1 MASLHAHQAV
11 RSVRRILHHLKTK
24 FRRARKN
31 GPQQMLLLLLTVVHS
46 GAQRLGLGTARQRV
60 ILRLGSHL
68 GWQPHAEPSVSSIC
82 RALHKLLPADLE
94 SVIRVGLTEVAGIHG
109 TGLLLA
115 HRRVVAIDGMRLN
128 TRRTAALARRC
139 GLPKQ
144 ADGTPVHQPQALL
157 VVARCVRSG
166 VVLAQEIARHNGSE
180 RAAAKRLLKRLEEH
194 GRLLVLLDRGFPARD
209 LIGLLHE
216 RRIDFI
222 VRMCGGQSAWREL
235 VPHATGSAKDA
246 SVELRLLLGNGRWST
261 VGMRA
266 ILSEKAERGRPR
278 CNRTPKRML
287 LLTSLRGVGWKTQR
301 VIDLYL
307 RRWDIEISFREDKR
321 LLGIVRTRATTWNT
335 FQNELAAIQIYRI
348 LIAILLATI
357 APHLD
362 VGPWHEQRRR
372 PSFTRLV
379 EVAEEVLIQCL
390 LAPQRAAEII
400 DQHAADIA
408 RHAEKYRRG
417 RIAPRSCLGVE
428 GAWKLKQHRMAG

>member
-1 MASLHAHQAV
+1 MAHLHAHQAV
-11 RSVRRILHHLKTK
+11 RAVRCILHHLKTK

-46 GAQRLGLGTARQRV
+46 GAQRLGIGAARQRV
-60 ILRLGSHL
+60 ILRLGAHL
-68 GWQPHAEPSVSSIC
+68 GWRSHLEPSASSIY

-94 SVIRVGLTEVAGIHG
+94 SVIRVGLAEVAGMHG
-109 TGLLLA
+109 EGLLLA

-128 TRRTAALARRC
+128 ARRTAALARRC

-157 VVARCVRSG
+157 VVARCVRTG
-166 VVLAQEIARHNGSE
+166 VVLAQEIARHDGSE
-180 RAAAKRLLKRLEEH
+180 RDAAKRLLKRLSEH
-194 GRLLVLLDRGFPARD
+194 GCLLVLLDRGFPARD

-216 RRIDFI
+216 RGIDFI
-222 VRMCGGQSAWREL
+222 VRMCGGRSAWREL
-235 VPHATGSAKDA
+235 VPLATGSAKDA
-246 SVELRLLLGNGRWST
+246 SVDLRLRLGNGRWST
-261 VGMRA
+261 VAMRA
-266 ILSEKAERGRPR
+266 ILSEKAQRGRPR
-278 CNRTPKRML
+278 CDRTPKRML

-301 VIDLYL
+301 IIDLYL

-321 LLGIVRTRATTWNT
+321 ILGIVRTRATTWST

-357 APHLD
+357 APHID
-362 VGPWHEQRRR
+362 VGPWDERRRR
-372 PSFTRLV
+372 PAFTRLV

-390 LAPQRAAEII
+390 LAPRRAAELI

-428 GAWKLKQHRMAG
+428 GVWKLKQHRKAG